1 MQGDS
6 LSLVHYILEKER
18 KEKARKR
25 RVVIGIV
32 LGVAILVV
40 AILIPFQMKKGDR
53 LREFSSSDLTMS
65 QVSVLFQQDPSPLIV
80 TDEEFGRI
88 DTIFSAED
96 YAILLTAIRD
106 GNNLTDVQE
115 SGNYSD
121 TPQSEDF
128 RPYSSSSQQVRLT
141 DPLTDADIM
150 PNYPGGEAALY
161 QFLSSQIRY
170 PPAALENKIEGKV
183 FVRFVI
189 NPDGSITKVNI
200 LRGIGYGCD
209 EEALR
214 VVRMMPRWIPGEE
227 NGQKVPVYSS
237 LAVNFKFL

>member
-6 LSLVHYILEKER
+6 LSLVHFILEKER

-25 RVVIGIV
+25 KRQLLIM
-32 LGVAILVV
+32 LGVLVLVAAI
-40 AILIPFQMKKGDR
+40 AIPLQMREGPA
-53 LREFSSSDLTMS
+53 LRTFLAEDLSMS
-65 QVSVLFQQDPSPLIV
+65 HVEVLFQQDPSPLV
-80 TDEEFGRI
+80 VKDETYGRV
-88 DTIFSAED
+88 DTIRSMED
-96 YAILLTAIRD
+96 YSILLTAMRD
-106 GNNLTDVQE
+106 SEDAMNFQE
-115 SGNYSD
+115 SGDYAD
-121 TPQSEDF
+121 IPQSSDF
-128 RPYSSSSQQVRLT
+128 KPLSQVSQPVRLAE
-141 DPLTDADIM
+141 PMTDADIM

-170 PPAALENKIEGKV
+170 PADALEHKIEGKV

-189 NPDGSITKVNI
+189 NPDGSITKVNV

-209 EEALR
+209 EEAIR
-214 VVRMMPRWIPGEE
+214 VVKMMPKWMPGEE

>member
-25 RVVIGIV
+25 RVIWGIVIGVV
-32 LGVAILVV
+32 LLLAAIM
-40 AILIPFQMKKGDR
+40 IPLQMRNGNK
-53 LREFSSSDLTMS
+53 LREFSANDLTMS
-65 QVSVLFQQDPSPLIV
+65 QVSVLFQQDPSPVVV
-80 TDEEFGRI
+80 TDKVFGRV
-88 DTIFSAED
+88 DTIFSPED

-106 GNNLTDVQE
+106 GHQLNDLQE
-115 SGNYSD
+115 SGDYSD
-121 TPQSEDF
+121 IPESEDF
-128 RPYSSSSQQVRLT
+128 RPYASTSQQVRLT
-141 DPLTDADIM
+141 EPLTDADIM

-170 PPAALENKIEGKV
+170 PPSALENKVEGKV

-189 NPDGSITKVNI
+189 NPDGSISKVNI